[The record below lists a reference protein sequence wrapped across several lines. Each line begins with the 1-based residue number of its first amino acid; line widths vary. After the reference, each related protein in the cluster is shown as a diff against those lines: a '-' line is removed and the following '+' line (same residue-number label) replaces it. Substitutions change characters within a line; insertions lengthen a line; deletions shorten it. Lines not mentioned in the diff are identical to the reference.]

1 MTALSH
7 LAFGPGFKDFEKFF
21 VGFDDHISHLN
32 ELANAVSRNSTGYPP
47 YNITKTGDL
56 SYAIQLAVAGFEE
69 KDIEIE
75 YAENKLT
82 VKGNILAN
90 SEAQEIIHQGIAN
103 RDFTRTFALNEDVE
117 VRGAELRNG
126 LLTIALE
133 RIIPEHKK
141 PKKISIGTIPST
153 GIERV
158 RELLVEKEKLKE
170 QE

>member
-7 LAFGPGFKDFEKFF
+7 LTFGPGFKDFEKFF

-82 VKGNILAN
+82 VKGNISAN
-90 SEAQEIIHQGIAN
+90 SQAQEIILIHQGIAN
-103 RDFTRTFALNEDVE
+103 RDFTRTFALNDEVE

-133 RIIPEHKK
+133 RIVPEHKK
-141 PKKISIGTIPST
+141 PKKISIGTVPTIKA
-153 GIERV
+153 RNK
-158 RELLVEKEKLKE
+158 ELLTEKEVK
-170 QE
+170 